1 MLRSPCTAVALAGLV
16 LVLSLKS
23 AGGEEP
29 AAGTAD
35 RRKVVRETYASVP
48 PLVFQMKEPLLI
60 FSSSRGIAPNSPES
74 VSIHLN
80 DADGRIHWFTWNYDK
95 RFPNREFDRIYW
107 QHAESSAKPMHGPF
121 RLAPRGPEE
130 AALYGL
136 LIRMEQAWEKQA
148 NSELLDRERRK
159 WARPFLDG
167 LDKRF
172 ANEPPVL
179 QK

>member
-1 MLRSPCTAVALAGLV
+1 MRRSSYAAIALTGLAS
-16 LVLSLKS
+16 VLSLES
-23 AGGEEP
+23 AGGEES
-29 AAGTAD
+29 AGDTAD
-35 RRKVVRETYASVP
+35 RRKIVRETYAAVP

-60 FSSSRGIAPNSPES
+60 YSSSRGIAPNSPES

-107 QHAESSAKPMHGPF
+107 QHAESPVKPMQGPY

-136 LIRMEQAWEKQA
+136 LLRMEQAWEKQA
-148 NSELLDRERRK
+148 NPELLDRERRK
-159 WARPFLDG
+159 WAKPLLDN

-172 ANEPPVL
+172 ADEPPVL